1 MDVFLI
7 MAFHIGK
14 VFAVGA
20 LPTEIVQVGLAI
32 KKILP
37 AICLQRSG
45 QTFLD
50 AYKTVGHGD
59 EVKDPDGR
67 SVCSATTI
75 PFLEYMFSNM
85 FWVKLVFV

>member
-32 KKILP
+32 KKKPTCHMFVKVWANFLG
-37 AICLQRSG
+37 CLQDSW
-45 QTFLD
+45 
-50 AYKTVGHGD
+50 
-59 EVKDPDGR
+59 P
-67 SVCSATTI
+67 
-75 PFLEYMFSNM
+75 
-85 FWVKLVFV
+85 W